1 MRISSWTAYGLLREL
16 EGLGLVTRRS
26 APPAHSAAGGR
37 SRIMFLPSAEPPSA
51 TPDAL
56 DKRLRTA
63 FERFAPI
70 VDEADAAR
78 AFLAEATSDMAYQL
92 GFWLSRLEAAGRHA
106 GVAGRAV
113 LESGS
118 LPLANLHGQSLL
130 DGVDITP
137 AEFYRRLP
145 GAATHPTTSQPSP
158 GRFAETYK
166 ALLENHESIVSI
178 HISEKLSGT
187 YASARQAADMTD
199 PKRIRVVD
207 SEVVSMS
214 LGLVSIVAATL
225 ADRGAEPE
233 AIEAKVVA
241 MRPQLQTY
249 FSVATLEFLR
259 RGGRIGRANALLGS
273 VLQVKPVLCI
283 R

>member
-1 MRISSWTAYGLLREL
+1 MGKIESRLTARRLEALDNLQRLTAQAGEAVHYSLVGARMRISSWTAYGLLREL

-26 APPAHSAAGGR
+26 APPEHSIAGGR
-37 SRIMFLPSAEPPSA
+37 SRIMFLPSAEPPSP

-118 LPLANLHGQSLL
+118 LPLAKLQS
-130 DGVDITP
+130 
-137 AEFYRRLP
+137 
-145 GAATHPTTSQPSP
+145 
-158 GRFAETYK
+158 
-166 ALLENHESIVSI
+166 
-178 HISEKLSGT
+178 IS
-187 YASARQAADMTD
+187 
-199 PKRIRVVD
+199 
-207 SEVVSMS
+207 
-214 LGLVSIVAATL
+214 
-225 ADRGAEPE
+225 
-233 AIEAKVVA
+233 A
-241 MRPQLQTY
+241 M
-249 FSVATLEFLR
+249 
-259 RGGRIGRANALLGS
+259 GLGS
-273 VLQVKPVLCI
+273 ALARLGGSRLASGLTAAGAHFNLVLEEAARASDESLASLVDAARNLRPSGRPTKAG
-283 R
+283 